1 MKKYGSYLLILLAGS
16 IWGTIGLFNR
26 TLNAAGFAPRDIVML
41 RNLGSLVLLT
51 VIFLLADR
59 SVFRIRL
66 RHLPYFFGTGI
77 ISVLLFTLLYFSC
90 QQRCSLAMAAILL
103 YTAPIFV
110 VLLSVLL
117 WREPIT
123 KRKLLALGVAFLG
136 CSFASGVWSGGLA
149 ITPVSLLMG
158 LGSGLFY
165 AAYTI
170 FSRYALAYYKPMT
183 VVYYT
188 FVFAG
193 LGSVFLSD
201 PVQAV
206 SAISADGRLLAVTVG
221 LVAFSSVLPYFLY
234 TRGLVDVEGGKASIL
249 ASIEP
254 VVASVAGVIAFGEP
268 LSLWVVLGLVCILT
282 AIYLLK

>member
-1 MKKYGSYLLILLAGS
+1 MKKYGPYLLILLAGS

-41 RNLGSLVLLT
+41 RNLGSLLLLT
-51 VIFLLADR
+51 VIFLLTDR
-59 SVFRIRL
+59 SVFRVRL
-66 RHLPYFFGTGI
+66 RHLPYFFGTGV

-90 QQRCSLAMAAILL
+90 QQRCSLAVAAILL
-103 YTAPIFV
+103 YTSPIFV
-110 VLLSVLL
+110 VVLSAIL
-117 WREPIT
+117 WHEPIT

-136 CSFASGVWSGGLA
+136 CSFASGVWSGGLSV
-149 ITPVSLLMG
+149 TPVSLLMG

-170 FSRYALAYYKPMT
+170 FSRYALAHYKPMT

-193 LGSVFLSD
+193 LGSIFLSD

-206 SAISADGRLLAVTVG
+206 RVIAGDGQLILVTAG
-221 LVAFSSVLPYFLY
+221 LVAFASVLPYFLY
-234 TRGLVDVEGGKASIL
+234 TRGLVDVEGGKAST
-249 ASIEP
+249 STSP
-254 VVASVAGVIAFGEP
+254 RV
-268 LSLWVVLGLVCILT
+268 
-282 AIYLLK
+282 YRK